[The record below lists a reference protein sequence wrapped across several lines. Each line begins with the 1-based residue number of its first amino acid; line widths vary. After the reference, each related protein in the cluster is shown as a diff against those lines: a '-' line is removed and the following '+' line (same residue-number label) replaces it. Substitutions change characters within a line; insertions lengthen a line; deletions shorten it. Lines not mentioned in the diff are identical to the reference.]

1 MENSAEKDQEQTSS
15 SSPPPNH
22 YLSEILHDVST
33 SIVFNN
39 VAKGYWQEKSGK
51 QTQRYWAYFEC
62 SPTKQTVPK
71 ICKIDRKLVVTSCN

>member
-39 VAKGYWQEKSGK
+39 VAEGYGH
-51 QTQRYWAYFEC
+51 
-62 SPTKQTVPK
+62 
-71 ICKIDRKLVVTSCN
+71 